1 MPSRRDY
8 PIPEQDSPGTKG
20 KVYEAQMLSTMLA
33 KTKAVKRND
42 KGELWFLHRVNLSNL
57 HNLDTTFEETSDGK
71 GAIVKIPITAEV
83 NVNLFLETL
92 DVAYVKHGIGL
103 VMGPWRSC
111 RPFLVNK
118 SGELYEI
125 PEIKERAQMRKT
137 SAMPACWCQDK
148 MFQLWRL
155 VLLCGLLTGT
165 SAFLIDNSVVTE
177 LQSAL
182 RKELEIDDS
191 ASKSVLEKV
200 KADFELLQDFTC
212 LEKVVTDKIQEYET
226 LLDKNIIEN
235 LQLLIRCLRLT
246 IRRINIGNITL
257 QATLEGT
264 SINLSIPITAK
275 VTLTLPLL
283 GAVVDLT
290 LNFVVQKTIS
300 IKIQETGTLKVVIG
314 ECTYRPARIPL
325 PFVNSSISSFT
336 GLISNIKKP
345 ATSLVNLVEMYLV
358 QDVMCPRIRTIISSL
373 SGNLVQNVN
382 DTLQETTQ
390 QIVN

>member
-1 MPSRRDY
+1 
-8 PIPEQDSPGTKG
+8 
-20 KVYEAQMLSTMLA
+20 
-33 KTKAVKRND
+33 
-42 KGELWFLHRVNLSNL
+42 
-57 HNLDTTFEETSDGK
+57 
-71 GAIVKIPITAEV
+71 
-83 NVNLFLETL
+83 
-92 DVAYVKHGIGL
+92 
-103 VMGPWRSC
+103 
-111 RPFLVNK
+111 
-118 SGELYEI
+118 
-125 PEIKERAQMRKT
+125 
-137 SAMPACWCQDK
+137 

-165 SAFLIDNSVVTE
+165 SSFLIDNSVVTE

-191 ASKSVLEKV
+191 ASESVLEKV

-212 LEKVVTDKIQEYET
+212 LEKVVTDKTQEYET
-226 LLDKNIIEN
+226 LLDKNITEN

-246 IRRINIGNITL
+246 IRSINIGNIIL
-257 QATLEGT
+257 QATLEDR

-358 QDVMCPRIRTIISSL
+358 QDVLCPRIRTIISSL

>member
-1 MPSRRDY
+1 
-8 PIPEQDSPGTKG
+8 
-20 KVYEAQMLSTMLA
+20 
-33 KTKAVKRND
+33 
-42 KGELWFLHRVNLSNL
+42 
-57 HNLDTTFEETSDGK
+57 
-71 GAIVKIPITAEV
+71 
-83 NVNLFLETL
+83 
-92 DVAYVKHGIGL
+92 
-103 VMGPWRSC
+103 
-111 RPFLVNK
+111 
-118 SGELYEI
+118 
-125 PEIKERAQMRKT
+125 
-137 SAMPACWCQDK
+137 

-212 LEKVVTDKIQEYET
+212 LEKVVTEKIQEYET

-235 LQLLIRCLRLT
+235 LQLRIRCLRLT
-246 IRRINIGNITL
+246 IRSINMGNITL
-257 QATLEGT
+257 QATLEGRH
-264 SINLSIPITAK
+264 INLSIPIAAK

-290 LNFVVQKTIS
+290 LNFVVQTRIS
-300 IKIQETGTLKVVIG
+300 FKIQETGTLMVVMG
-314 ECTYRPARIPL
+314 ECTYRPARISL
-325 PFVNSSISSFT
+325 PFMNSSISSFT
-336 GLISNIKKP
+336 GLISNIKK
-345 ATSLVNLVEMYLV
+345 AVTSVVNLVEMYLV
-358 QDVMCPRIRTIISSL
+358 QDLLCPRIRTVIRSL
-373 SGNLVQNVN
+373 SGNLVQNVD

>member
-1 MPSRRDY
+1 
-8 PIPEQDSPGTKG
+8 
-20 KVYEAQMLSTMLA
+20 
-33 KTKAVKRND
+33 
-42 KGELWFLHRVNLSNL
+42 
-57 HNLDTTFEETSDGK
+57 
-71 GAIVKIPITAEV
+71 
-83 NVNLFLETL
+83 
-92 DVAYVKHGIGL
+92 
-103 VMGPWRSC
+103 
-111 RPFLVNK
+111 
-118 SGELYEI
+118 
-125 PEIKERAQMRKT
+125 
-137 SAMPACWCQDK
+137 

-191 ASKSVLEKV
+191 ASKSVLDQV
-200 KADFELLQDFTC
+200 KAGFELLQDFTC
-212 LEKVVTDKIQEYET
+212 LEKVVTEKIQEYET

-300 IKIQETGTLKVVIG
+300 IKIQETGTLMLVIG
-314 ECTYRPARIPL
+314 ECTYRQARIPL
-325 PFVNSSISSFT
+325 PFMNSSASSLA
-336 GLISNIKKP
+336 GLISDIKN
-345 ATSLVNLVEMYLV
+345 TVTTLVNLVETYLV
-358 QDVMCPRIRTIISSL
+358 QYVLCPRIHSISSSL

-382 DTLQETTQ
+382 DILQEITQ